1 MKYIILELIPTSSNP
16 DNGDIIQLSA
26 LKVHDLNLVDR
37 FDMRLAD
44 DKIKIPDLLDLIS
57 YDKELFKY
65 VDSTKELLDLFID
78 WSSNYKLI
86 MIDNEYTINYLKNLN
101 NEMEFIHDLLGLS
114 SSDQVLN
121 DIVEKYNLEPSDYIV
136 DLMYEAIIYEN
147 PKKE

>member
-65 VDSTKELLDLFID
+65 VDSTKELLDLFIA

-121 DIVEKYNLEPSDYIV
+121 DIVKKYNLEPSDYIV